1 MATWVK
7 ASVAMKNLQISRPT
21 LKQWKDKGKIQVKK
35 LSDKLYLYNIDSV
48 NNPESL
54 LENRLNV
61 IYARVSS
68 PKQKDDLNRQI
79 TILKEYAL
87 KNGIKIDETFADIG
101 SGMSSERKEFGRLM
115 NMIYQ
120 RKIDRVFIS
129 FKDRFIRFGFNYFE
143 SILSA
148 FGATF
153 EILDNDEFRD
163 ENVEKELTEDLI
175 ELIHHYSMKVYN
187 SRRKKFNKIK
197 KDLLETDK

>member
-68 PKQKDDLNRQI
+68 PKQKEDLNRQI

-101 SGMSSERKEFGRLM
+101 SGMSRERREFGRLM

-120 RKIDRVFIS
+120 RKIDKVFIS
-129 FKDRFIRFGFNYFE
+129 FKDRFVRFGFNYFE
-143 SILSA
+143 SILSS
-148 FGATF
+148 FGSKF

-175 ELIHHYSMKVYN
+175 AIIHDYSMKVY
-187 SRRKKFNKIK
+187 SRRKKFNQIK
-197 KDLLETDK
+197 KELLEIDK

>member
-1 MATWVK
+1 M
-7 ASVAMKNLQISRPT
+7 
-21 LKQWKDKGKIQVKK
+21 
-35 LSDKLYLYNIDSV
+35 
-48 NNPESL
+48 
-54 LENRLNV
+54 
-61 IYARVSS
+61 SS

-101 SGMSSERKEFGRLM
+101 SGMSSERREFGRLM

-120 RKIDRVFIS
+120 RKIDKVFIS

-148 FGATF
+148 FGSKF

-175 ELIHHYSMKVYN
+175 AIIHDYSMKIY
-187 SRRKKFNKIK
+187 SRRKKFNRIK
-197 KDLLETDK
+197 KELLETDK

>member
-68 PKQKDDLNRQI
+68 PKQKEDLNRQI

-101 SGMSSERKEFGRLM
+101 SGMSRERREFGRLM

-120 RKIDRVFIS
+120 RKIDKVFIS

-143 SILSA
+143 SILSS
-148 FGATF
+148 FGSKF

-175 ELIHHYSMKVYN
+175 AIIHDYSMKVY
-187 SRRKKFNKIK
+187 SRRKKFNQIK
-197 KDLLETDK
+197 KELLEIDK